1 MAAPIISNDPL
12 YRMLYDENF
21 SAFNDARKK
30 GAVANLKGCD
40 LRGLDL
46 RTVNLEGLDLS
57 DVYLRGCDLRGLDLR
72 KCRLDGASMA
82 DAQISGCYFPVSIP
96 ATEIMLAIQHGT
108 RIRQR

>member
-12 YRMLYDENF
+12 YQLLYNENY
-21 SAFNDARKK
+21 SGFNEARKK
-30 GAVANLKGCD
+30 GAVPILKGCD

-46 RTVNLEGLDLS
+46 RTVNLEGLDLT

-82 DAQISGCYFPVSIP
+82 DAQVSGCYFPVSIP
-96 ATEIMLAIQHGT
+96 ATEIMLALQHGT